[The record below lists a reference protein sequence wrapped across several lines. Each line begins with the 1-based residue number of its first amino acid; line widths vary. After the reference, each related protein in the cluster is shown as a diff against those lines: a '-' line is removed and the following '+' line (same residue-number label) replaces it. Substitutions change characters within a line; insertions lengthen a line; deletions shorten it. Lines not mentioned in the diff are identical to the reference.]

1 MSVQAPSSRMDL
13 CANQSTGAEKLQ
25 VTVGAGCDY
34 RHYDVR
40 QYARPSID
48 ASGNGLCTSEQY
60 GAQPSISPPHD
71 GYTDN
76 VYYTGQQYAAQV
88 AAGIVNLGINASP
101 ALQLSLTD
109 QHGSF
114 RAREPV
120 YSTTGKGAQFL
131 GDSQNPGVWDESLQ
145 YEPCVEL
152 GNRSPIPKQNVDL
165 LSPNLLSAHNW
176 RPPMPPSRP
185 ATSNFHLQSTS
196 ASAGSTVYNALFAST
211 PSFLIT
217 FDTSQNLV

>member
-1 MSVQAPSSRMDL
+1 MDL
-13 CANQSTGAEKLQ
+13 CANQSTGAEKMQ
-25 VTVGAGCDY
+25 VTVGAGYDY
-34 RHYDVR
+34 RHYDM
-40 QYARPSID
+40 QEYARPSID
-48 ASGNGLCTSEQY
+48 ASGNGHCTSEQY
-60 GAQPSISPPHD
+60 GAQPSIRPPHD
-71 GYTDN
+71 GHTDN

-131 GDSQNPGVWDESLQ
+131 GDSQNLGVWDESLQ

-152 GNRSPIPKQNVDL
+152 GYESGGLGGDL
-165 LSPNLLSAHNW
+165 SGIGSQFD
-176 RPPMPPSRP
+176 SRVEYC
-185 ATSNFHLQSTS
+185 NYL
-196 ASAGSTVYNALFAST
+196 
-211 PSFLIT
+211 
-217 FDTSQNLV
+217 